1 MSLTTEYKTKVCAES
16 YVGTKGYTIP
26 KSVLTPADLEF
37 LKKDLFLKPQTP
49 GPSFGPALNDA
60 FPVYRE
66 NEKKIYIPRFYG
78 IERYGM
84 PERSELAPGMDINVT
99 FPRELRDYQNKI
111 VSVYMNAGN
120 QWFPRTPLPS
130 IAGTLDNELLQ
141 AGGVRGAAAPV
152 GGRAGG
158 ATPASGILEIYCGAG
173 KCLGKDTPILMYDGT
188 VKMVQDVQVGDVLMG
203 DDSAPRNVLTLARGR
218 EKMYRVADSDNREE
232 YTVNESHILSL
243 KASRHYSKKYTEGS
257 VHDIS
262 VKDYLAL
269 PKTIRGLLLGYR
281 AQIEYPDQPITVDPY
296 VMGHIINLDYNL
308 HNHGETSVVTIFKSV
323 YDYIHKVT
331 NLGTTSKYTHVL
343 HYYKDTQLM
352 HIMEIFRDRSQIPR
366 NYKCNTREVRLR
378 VLAGILD
385 SCVVSTRFTD
395 HYITEVLDN
404 GTLSE
409 DILALA
415 RSLGFGAGI
424 RVVYRGHSPTSRYKV
439 VIRIYGDNIGDIP
452 VERDYFRIQ
461 LGTCLKHKTAD
472 LYSIKLTELE
482 EDVYYGFEIDGNR
495 RFVLGDHTVTHNT
508 VMALKI
514 VSLIQKKTLILVH
527 KEFLMNQW
535 IERIEEFLPGARV
548 GKIQASTCDIENKD
562 IVIGMIQTM
571 YNKVFPQEVYS
582 QFGLTI
588 IDEVHR
594 IGSEEFSKTLL
605 KTITPYMLGISATV
619 ERKDKLTKLLY
630 MFIGPKIHSML
641 RKQEDTVLVRGIEF
655 VTNDSDFNEVEYDF
669 RGQPKYSTMISKI
682 CAYGPRSDFIVKTI
696 RDLLREN
703 PGAQIMVLAH
713 NRSLLTYLHAA
724 LCSTSHLPLRRD
736 LSVPNELIQEIGLSS
751 ETDSLLPGS
760 CPQSTLAG
768 GVRGVATPATVGFYV
783 GGMKQKDL
791 QETESKQIVL
801 ATYAMAAEALDIK
814 TLSILLMATPKTDIT
829 QSVGRI
835 LRVKHANP
843 IIVDIIDSHQLF
855 QNQWKLRKR
864 FYKKANYKIVTSTSK
879 KYTDMETTDWF
890 KVFDPKIKDT
900 DADDDDE
907 KKNTTDFGGKCCIDV
922 SGL

>member
-1 MSLTTEYKTKVCAES
+1 MNITTEYKTKVCTES
-16 YVGTKGYTIP
+16 YLGTKGYTIP

-49 GPSFGPALNDA
+49 GPSFGPALEDA

-66 NEKKIYIPRFYG
+66 NDKKIYIPRFYG
-78 IERYGM
+78 IERYGT
-84 PERSELAPGMDINVT
+84 PERSEIAPGMDIDVA
-99 FPRELRDYQNKI
+99 FPKELRDYQNKI
-111 VSVYMNAGN
+111 VDIYMRGLHPPHA
-120 QWFPRTPLPS
+120 PRAETNLNVNNGS
-130 IAGTLDNELLQ
+130 SSNELTTS
-141 AGGVRGAAAPV
+141 
-152 GGRAGG
+152 GGRAVSEAG
-158 ATPASGILEIYCGAG
+158 AGAAPASGILEIYCGAG
-173 KCLGKDTPILMYDGT
+173 KCLGKDTPILMYDGSI
-188 VKMVQDVQVGDVLMG
+188 KMVQDVRVGDLLMG
-203 DDSAPRNVLTLARGR
+203 DDSTPRNVLTLARGR
-218 EKMYRVADSDNREE
+218 EKMYRITDTDNKVE

-243 KASRHYSKKYTEGS
+243 KASRNYSKAYVEGS

-269 PKTIRGLLLGYR
+269 PKTIRGILLGYR
-281 AQIEYPDQPITVDPY
+281 AQLEYAQHMVLVDPY
-296 VMGHIINLDYNL
+296 VMGHIINIDYNI
-308 HNHGETSVVTIFKSV
+308 HNKPNGETSGVTIFRGV

-331 NLGTTSKYTHVL
+331 NLGTTDDDIFVVYVL
-343 HYYKDTQLM
+343 HYWKDPYLKQM
-352 HIMEIFRDRSQIPR
+352 MNVFRERSHIPME
-366 NYKCNTREVRLR
+366 YKCNSREIRLR

-385 SCVVSTRFTD
+385 SCIASLRFTD
-395 HYITEVLDN
+395 HYITEVYDN

-424 RVVYRGHSPTSRYKV
+424 RAVYRGHLPTSRYKV
-439 VIRIYGDNIGDIP
+439 IIRIYGDNIGEIP

-461 LGTCLKHKTAD
+461 HGTCLKHRTAD
-472 LYSIKLTELE
+472 IYSIKLTALE
-482 EDVYYGFEIDGNR
+482 EDDYYGFEIDGNR

-514 VSLIQKKTLILVH
+514 VSLLKKKTLILVH

-548 GKIQASTCDIENKD
+548 GKIQASVCDIDNKD

-641 RKQEDTVLVRGIEF
+641 RKQEDTVSVRGIEF
-655 VTNDSDFNEVEYDF
+655 VTNDADFNEVEYDF

-696 RDLLREN
+696 RDLLKES
-703 PGAQIMVLAH
+703 PDSQIMVLAH
-713 NRSLLTYLHAA
+713 NRSLLTYLH
-724 LCSTSHLPLRRD
+724 
-736 LSVPNELIQEIGLSS
+736 
-751 ETDSLLPGS
+751 ETLNVAGASP
-760 CPQSTLAG
+760 PARPPFTEEAG
-768 GVRGVATPATVGFYV
+768 GLRGSDEVATSAKPAAAAPAGFYV

-791 QETESKQIVL
+791 QETESKKIVL

-814 TLSILLMATPKTDIT
+814 TLSTLVMATPKTDIT

-835 LRVKHANP
+835 LRMKHANP
-843 IIVDIIDSHQLF
+843 IIVDIIDTHSTF
-855 QNQWKLRKR
+855 QNQWKMRKR
-864 FYKKANYKIVTSTSK
+864 FYKKANYKIETATSK
-879 KYTDMETTDWF
+879 KYTDMETTEWF
-890 KVFDPKIKDT
+890 KVFDPKIKT
-900 DADDDDE
+900 SDDDDE
-907 KKNTTDFGGKCCIDV
+907 TDIKKSTTDFGGKCSIDI

>member
-1 MSLTTEYKTKVCAES
+1 MNPTIEYKAKVCAES
-16 YVGTKGYTIP
+16 YLGAKGYTIP
-26 KSVLTPADLEF
+26 KSVLTPADIEF

-66 NEKKIYIPRFYG
+66 NEKKMYIPRFYG

-84 PERSELAPGMDINVT
+84 PERSEIAPGMDINVS

-111 VSVYMNAGN
+111 VDIYMRGLHPPHA
-120 QWFPRTPLPS
+120 PLTPIVSCSSSTP
-130 IAGTLDNELLQ
+130 
-141 AGGVRGAAAPV
+141 AGGVRGAAAP
-152 GGRAGG
+152 
-158 ATPASGILEIYCGAG
+158 ASAGILEIYCGAG
-173 KCLGKDTPILMYDGT
+173 KCLGKDTPILMHDGSI
-188 VKMVQDVQVGDVLMG
+188 KLVQDVQVGDVLMG
-203 DDSAPRNVLTLARGR
+203 DDSTPRNVLTLARGR
-218 EKMYRVADSDNREE
+218 ETMYKIADASDREE
-232 YTVNESHILSL
+232 YTVNASHILSL
-243 KASRHYSKKYTEGS
+243 KASRHYSKQYMEGS

-269 PKTIRGLLLGYR
+269 PKTIRCLLLGYR
-281 AQIEYPDQPITVDPY
+281 ARIEYPVQPTTVDPY
-296 VMGHIINLDYNL
+296 VMGHIINIDYNM
-308 HNHGETSVVTIFKSV
+308 HNHIADGGTSVVTIFKSV

-331 NLGTTSKYTHVL
+331 NLGTTDDVYIVYVINYCRDPYLRQMMEAFHARS
-343 HYYKDTQLM
+343 
-352 HIMEIFRDRSQIPR
+352 HIPME
-366 NYKCNTREVRLR
+366 YKCNSREVRLR

-395 HYITEVLDN
+395 HYTTEVLDN
-404 GTLSE
+404 GTLAE

-439 VIRIYGDNIGDIP
+439 VIRIYGDNIGEIP

-461 LGTCLKHKTAD
+461 RGTCLKHRTAD
-472 LYSIKLTELE
+472 LYSIKVTALE
-482 EDVYYGFEIDGNR
+482 EDDYYGFEIDGNR
-495 RFVLGDHTVTHNT
+495 RFVLGDLTVTHNT

-548 GKIQASTCDIENKD
+548 GKIQASTCDIEDKD

-682 CAYGPRSDFIVKTI
+682 CAYGPRSDFIVKAI

-703 PGAQIMVLAH
+703 PEGQIMVLAH
-713 NRSLLTYLHAA
+713 NRSLLTYLHETLNAGA
-724 LCSTSHLPLRRD
+724 SPPARPPLT
-736 LSVPNELIQEIGLSS
+736 EE
-751 ETDSLLPGS
+751 
-760 CPQSTLAG
+760 AG
-768 GVRGVATPATVGFYV
+768 GLRGAAAPVAAAPATVGYYV

-791 QETESKQIVL
+791 QETESKKIVL

-835 LRVKHANP
+835 LRMKHANP

-864 FYKKANYKIVTSTSK
+864 FYKKSNYKIVTSTSK
-879 KYTDMETTDWF
+879 KYSDMPNTEWF
-890 KVFDPKIKDT
+890 KVFDPKVKT
-900 DADDDDE
+900 PDADDDDDE
-907 KKNTTDFGGKCCIDV
+907 NDIKKNTTDFGGKCCIDI